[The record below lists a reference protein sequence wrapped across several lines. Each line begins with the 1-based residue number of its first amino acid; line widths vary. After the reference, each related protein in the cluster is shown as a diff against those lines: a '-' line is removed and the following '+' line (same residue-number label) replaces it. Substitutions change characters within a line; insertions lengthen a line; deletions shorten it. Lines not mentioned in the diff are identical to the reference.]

1 MGGAVQTVKNT
12 VSDIGTSIKEGKP
25 LKALGQAGAAYAGAI
40 TGGVLGGAAAQK
52 TTKSISEGAS
62 IVSGVKSG
70 TMQTAQT
77 AGIIDSPEP
86 LPSVVIEDPAQ
97 VAERDK
103 MEKARA
109 RRQAQIDLQK
119 GQPGR
124 GGTILTDQ
132 YRYNL

>member
-1 MGGAVQTVKNT
+1 MKNT